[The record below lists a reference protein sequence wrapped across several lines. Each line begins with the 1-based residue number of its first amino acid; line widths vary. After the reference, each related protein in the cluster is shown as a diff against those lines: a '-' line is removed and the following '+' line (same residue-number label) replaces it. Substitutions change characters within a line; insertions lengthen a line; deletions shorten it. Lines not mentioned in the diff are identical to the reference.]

1 MTEADVV
8 YSDVKFTKSKEKA
21 TVTSSPNEST
31 YAEVKI
37 LKTEPSAGSQQQ
49 AAGGSKVTAERVA
62 VVVLSALLLA
72 AVIALGYICYEYHQT
87 TKHLQKLTDEY
98 AAMRKNITAEAC
110 RKCQIGWERNGPQ
123 CYYFSTDQ
131 LTWEQARE
139 KCQQIGGALVKIE
152 SEDEQSFLMQTLRHK
167 MTEKEDRFW
176 IGLTDSVTEGTW
188 LWPDGTPLNK
198 SLTFWRKGEP
208 DNWTEVNNTQYVD
221 GEDCVRM
228 GEKCESGL
236 KWWFD
241 EPCTAPHKC
250 ICEKSAEI
258 DA

>member
-1 MTEADVV
+1 MAEDDAV
-8 YSDVKFTKSKEKA
+8 YVNT
-21 TVTSSPNEST
+21 
-31 YAEVKI
+31 
-37 LKTEPSAGSQQQ
+37 GSQQQ

-62 VVVLSALLLA
+62 VVVLLAA
-72 AVIALGYICYEYHQT
+72 AVIAFGYTRYEYHQT